1 MVDYRKISQ
10 SEEEKEIEKLECH
23 ANDFAT
29 GSYQDHKEEILQS
42 LRRIE
47 GQVRG
52 VQKMVQEERYC
63 VDVLNQVAA
72 ARMALAQVALVILED
87 HTRGCVSQAIKEE
100 EEGKEEIIKEL
111 MGVIKRFT

>member
-10 SEEEKEIEKLECH
+10 SEEEKEPEESECH
-23 ANDFAT
+23 PHNFVT

-63 VDVLNQVAA
+63 VDVLDQVAA
-72 ARMALAQVALVILED
+72 ARMALARVAMAILED
-87 HTRGCVSQAIKEE
+87 HTRGCVTQALKEE
-100 EEGKEEIIKEL
+100 DKQDEIIKEL
-111 MGVIKRFT
+111 MAIIKRFT